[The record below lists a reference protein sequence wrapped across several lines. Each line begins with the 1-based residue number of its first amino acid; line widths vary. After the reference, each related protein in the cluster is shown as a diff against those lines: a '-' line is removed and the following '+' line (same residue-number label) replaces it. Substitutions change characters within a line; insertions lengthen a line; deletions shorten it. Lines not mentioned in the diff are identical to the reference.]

1 MLNFVDKPDFIFN
14 SILEGAFDMEI
25 DYLKDMGQQE
35 LDDLPNA
42 SKVFSVELA
51 IETLEKLRVCHKSS
65 DVYDLNDYHYVLIYD
80 ALEARCQFLN
90 EMADEKD
97 YELVKG
103 TKIINIDFCDLI
115 STYFP
120 DVDFLVPK
128 KKILSSKWINRL
140 DFRLETLGVILGL
153 EAYPTILENK
163 LLKEGEY
170 AFDSESKEPPMFT
183 PESTEYPDYFYYRDE
198 KLEEALAKNPPPKN
212 IVYKSVSPNWNRL

>member
-1 MLNFVDKPDFIFN
+1 MLNFVDRPDFIFN

-25 DYLKDMGQQE
+25 DYLKEMGQQE
-35 LDDLPNA
+35 LDDLPNV

-51 IETLEKLRVCHKSS
+51 IETLEKLSVCHKSS

-80 ALEARCQFLN
+80 ALEARCQLLN
-90 EMADEKD
+90 ERADEKD

-128 KKILSSKWINRL
+128 KKILSSKSFNMVESCPASLWTK
-140 DFRLETLGVILGL
+140 FW
-153 EAYPTILENK
+153 
-163 LLKEGEY
+163 LKNSRYIEI
-170 AFDSESKEPPMFT
+170 K
-183 PESTEYPDYFYYRDE
+183 
-198 KLEEALAKNPPPKN
+198 
-212 IVYKSVSPNWNRL
+212 